1 MGPFPKFSTVSY
13 LLPQCLLKIPT
24 EAGKLTQWLRNL
36 LLLQRPGLSFS
47 APRWDGSQTPIT
59 PISGCQHPLLAL
71 CGTCFHMYIRTQECT
86 ELGRKGIFFF
96 FFLVYFFL
104 RQHLPTEPWLS
115 QTSIHGA
122 GWTHRDLPDSAL
134 CWDERCASLN
144 LAGSKSEMP
153 KILSSDFILDNLT

>member
-1 MGPFPKFSTVSY
+1 MVSLYLLGPIWSFPMGPFPKFSTVSY

-96 FFLVYFFL
+96 FFLFIYFWDSISL
-104 RQHLPTEPWLS
+104 QSPGCPRHQYMEQAELTETCLIRPY
-115 QTSIHGA
+115 A
-122 GWTHRDLPDSAL
+122 GMKGVHH
-134 CWDERCASLN
+134 
-144 LAGSKSEMP
+144 
-153 KILSSDFILDNLT
+153 